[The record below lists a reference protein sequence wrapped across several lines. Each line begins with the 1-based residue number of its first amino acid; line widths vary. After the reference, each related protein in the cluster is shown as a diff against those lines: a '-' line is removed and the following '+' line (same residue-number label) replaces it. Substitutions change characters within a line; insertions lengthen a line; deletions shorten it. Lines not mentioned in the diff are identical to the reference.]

1 MKKNFICNFGQT
13 FWWKIYQPYWNKKT
27 LTLLLWNIYFLKGLC
42 QVTKQQR
49 MTFFINR
56 GIVIICFFYLWPC
69 ITWYTVQKMK
79 FSIRISSVNV
89 TKGNP
94 SPSEDLLVKKNHTLQ
109 NILKFQ
115 NVKFECLHT
124 YIWILNENIRIWD

>member
-1 MKKNFICNFGQT
+1 
-13 FWWKIYQPYWNKKT
+13 
-27 LTLLLWNIYFLKGLC
+27 
-42 QVTKQQR
+42 
-49 MTFFINR
+49 
-56 GIVIICFFYLWPC
+56 
-69 ITWYTVQKMK
+69 MK